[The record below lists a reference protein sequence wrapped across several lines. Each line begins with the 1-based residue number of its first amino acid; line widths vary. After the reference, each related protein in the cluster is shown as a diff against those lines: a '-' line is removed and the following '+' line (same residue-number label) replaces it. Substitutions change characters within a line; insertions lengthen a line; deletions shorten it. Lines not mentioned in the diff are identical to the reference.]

1 MVRWWPTAAVAIN
14 LLPVVNHTLLYS
26 KSSTLIL
33 ISSFYLTAIIVFSML
48 AFSSGV
54 LYFALSLGET
64 KKQKKKQRKNQTD
77 AFSYKRYKKAD

>member
-1 MVRWWPTAAVAIN
+1 
-14 LLPVVNHTLLYS
+14 
-26 KSSTLIL
+26 
-33 ISSFYLTAIIVFSML
+33 ML

-64 KKQKKKQRKNQTD
+64 KKKGKNQTD